1 MELHQALKHII
12 KAEGQDIV
20 TDLRIINILNDLN
33 AYQDIQ
39 GSKYIL
45 RAIID
50 DGFAVRFR
58 QIGSLNSQAQS
69 MIKKFADI
77 TGFNEYSVTRIFH
90 SLAYGL
96 GWINTMPK
104 TPNPNPNPI
113 PNPSPMPG
121 NTPTPQQTPASNL
134 NLTFKQ
140 LSRKSDDFKRKYAK
154 DAEDYLDSITTILGN
169 PKLSLSTAL
178 STNVSFNASYN
189 FFIINLEFTG
199 GIKCMFDDNITFY
212 IILKSTTGKVQ
223 SYAELY
229 LDDKD
234 ARQNYF
240 VTNVRFSED
249 EFHCVCDIAEIKIYW
264 RKD

>member
-12 KAEGQDIV
+12 KTEGQDIV

-104 TPNPNPNPI
+104 APNPI
-113 PNPSPMPG
+113 PNPSPVPG
-121 NTPTPQQTPASNL
+121 NTPMPQQTPASNL
-134 NLTFKQ
+134 NLTSKQ
-140 LSRKSDDFKRKYAK
+140 LLCKSDDFTRKYAK

-169 PKLSLSTAL
+169 PKLSLSTTL
-178 STNVSFNASYN
+178 STNVSFDALSN
-189 FFIINLEFTG
+189 FFNINLEFTG
-199 GIKCMFDDNITFY
+199 GIKCMFDHNITFY
-212 IILKSTTGKVQ
+212 IVLKSTTGKVL
-223 SYAELY
+223 SNDELY

-234 ARQNYF
+234 ARQDYF
-240 VTNVRFSED
+240 VTSVIFFEN
-249 EFHCVCDIAEIKIYW
+249 EFHRVCDIAEIKIYW